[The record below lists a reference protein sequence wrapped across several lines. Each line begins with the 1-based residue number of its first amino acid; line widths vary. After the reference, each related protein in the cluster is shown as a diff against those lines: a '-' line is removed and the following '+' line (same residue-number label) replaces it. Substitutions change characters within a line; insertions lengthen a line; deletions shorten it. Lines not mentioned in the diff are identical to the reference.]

1 MKELKEMVVVLNE
14 CRKED
19 PKEFYGSIATIVL
32 LFGGFYVT
40 MWVAAILQGTV

>member
-1 MKELKEMVVVLNE
+1 MKDLKEMFTVLND

-19 PKEFYGSIATIVL
+19 PKEFYGGIATIVL
-32 LFGGFYVT
+32 IFGGFYVT